1 MSLSRSL
8 SDSLN
13 ASNSS
18 NVIQFPSRQPVSLDE
33 TKIRH
38 IVEAAGAHFIGIQRC
53 VEVLGEDLVLLTHR
67 DLPNAMIGIRSSQI
81 DPLEILLA
89 VSAQLCRYR
98 KSVSATYATP
108 RRPLLIKNKKE
119 IERRKASRPCI
130 LTWNFG
136 LDCLIWILEKLV
148 AGLQAVGL

>member
-13 ASNSS
+13 AQNSS
-18 NVIQFPSRQPVSLDE
+18 NVIQFSSRQPVSLGE

-67 DLPNAMIGIRSSQI
+67 GLPNATIGIRYSQV

-89 VSAQLCRYR
+89 VSAQLCRYQ
-98 KSVSATYATP
+98 K
-108 RRPLLIKNKKE
+108 PLSSKF
-119 IERRKASRPCI
+119 AAQPCGKQI
-130 LTWNFG
+130 S
-136 LDCLIWILEKLV
+136 LDLP
-148 AGLQAVGL
+148 